1 MELIKTSRKQF
12 EVDKIQI
19 SKVIDIK
26 RIKITQLLL
35 KTFNQLMEPKE
46 SHLME
51 MPLQWASTMFSRELD
66 LEE

>member
-19 SKVIDIK
+19 NKVIDTK

-51 MPLQWASTMFSRELD
+51 MPRQWASTMFSRELD

>member
-19 SKVIDIK
+19 NKVIDIK

>member
-1 MELIKTSRKQF
+1 VELIKTSRKQF

>member
-1 MELIKTSRKQF
+1 VELIKTSRKQF

-19 SKVIDIK
+19 NKVIDTK

-51 MPLQWASTMFSRELD
+51 MPLQWASTMFSRE
-66 LEE
+66 

>member
-19 SKVIDIK
+19 NKVIDTK

>member
-1 MELIKTSRKQF
+1 VELIKTSRKQF

-19 SKVIDIK
+19 NKVIDTK

-51 MPLQWASTMFSRELD
+51 MPHQWASTMFSRELD